1 MKIKKIRKFR
11 KLKGL
16 KVGKLLL
23 IFSLSLFTICFSLIF
38 SSPAKAATTDG
49 SFSIQVPNSGNLVQG
64 CSYSAD
70 IRVNAGS
77 NTTNA
82 ADVIVTFD
90 PTKIEII
97 DSNLTQST
105 PTAKQIKP
113 GPAYE
118 VYPANG
124 NRVDEGTG
132 IIRLSGVSL
141 GSTFSGNDIFGTIQF
156 KGKPG
161 ATNGSFNIQF
171 TGVGDTLDSNIADYT
186 TSTDV
191 LGSVTNANFT
201 FATGSCIPDTTAPN
215 INFINPVNNQSG
227 VGVNQDITLNLT
239 DNLSGVDINTL
250 QIFVNGVEYT
260 ALNPEISITGNPNNY
275 SITLNP
281 NDPFYSNSPSS
292 IVVITKDFAG
302 NTRQSSISFN
312 FPPQPTPTAPPP
324 IIITPTPTPSLSAP
338 DLVPPEIIFINPVSN
353 QTIGS
358 GEPIIFDLI
367 DTGSGINLNNL
378 VIYVNDKKYL
388 STDSTVVVTGDPSHY
403 KITIRDNFNFSKVS
417 SSYLSVFA
425 SDLNRNAVSGNIIF
439 NIPQGVV
446 DENTPPVP
454 CTAVIP
460 NSCSTNTPF
469 NNQIDSI
476 QKSVRD
482 VTPEILQPAVDNAG
496 FLGLASVVALLPL
509 VLQILIV
516 LGSLITGGFLWPLFY
531 ALIAPSKRKAGKIID
546 DYSRYGISFVKI
558 TIREKTTNSI
568 VRKAFTD
575 LAGFYAIYLDPGE
588 YVFHLEKKGYTS
600 LEAVAKIDKPQD
612 IPYTFQMSVKDSSDL
627 GTNIQLQ
634 VFKFDPILFT
644 SVLAT
649 IIASINLLYVRTVV
663 AVIIFIITLIFL
675 GIMVYKSFASRTPL
689 KVPSSSS

>member
-1 MKIKKIRKFR
+1 MKIGKLKSWNIRK
-11 KLKGL
+11 LLG
-16 KVGKLLL
+16 LLL
-23 IFSLSLFTICFSLIF
+23 VFFFVISFVPNF
-38 SSPAKAATTDG
+38 PNHVKAATTDG

-97 DSNLTQST
+97 DSNLSQST

-156 KGKPG
+156 KGKAG

-227 VGVNQDITLNLT
+227 VDVNQDITLNLT

-250 QIFVNGVEYT
+250 HIFVNGVEYT
-260 ALNPEISITGNPNNY
+260 ALSPEISITGNPNNY

-292 IVVITKDFAG
+292 IVVDVKDFAG

-324 IIITPTPTPSLSAP
+324 IIITPTPTPSSPAP
-338 DLVPPEIIFINPVSN
+338 DLVAPEIMFINPVSN

-358 GEPIIFDLI
+358 TDPITFDLI

-388 STDSTVVVTGDPSHY
+388 STDSTVIVTGDPSHY

-425 SDLNRNAVSGNIIF
+425 SDLNGNTVSGNVIF

-446 DENTPPVP
+446 EENTPPVP

-460 NSCSTNTPF
+460 DSCVTNTPF

-476 QKSVRD
+476 QKSIRD

-509 VLQILIV
+509 AIQILIA
-516 LGSLITGGFLWPLFY
+516 LGSLIAGGFLWPLFY
-531 ALIAPSKRKAGKIID
+531 ALIAPSKNKVGKIID

-558 TIREKTTNSI
+558 TVREKSTNSI

-575 LAGFYAIYLDPGE
+575 LAGFYAIHLDPGE
-588 YVFHLEKKGYTS
+588 YIFHLDKKGYTS
-600 LEAVAKIDKPQD
+600 LEAEAKIDKPQD